1 VVFSSG
7 GDGGRKKQLSGRKGI
22 NGRREFARLFEDA
35 HRRKFDLVVFWA
47 LDRFSREGLAPTI
60 TYLQRLA
67 SCGVHFHS
75 YTEAH
80 LSTDN
85 ELVRDLLLAL
95 LSTLAKQESRRLSER
110 VKAGMLRAKAEGKHV
125 GRPRLF
131 PGIVQQIRERIA
143 GGESTNPVAR
153 ALGIDRRTVKK
164 YTHP

>member
-1 VVFSSG
+1 
-7 GDGGRKKQLSGRKGI
+7 L
-22 NGRREFARLFEDA
+22 LFLRD
-35 HRRKFDLVVFWA
+35 
-47 LDRFSREGLAPTI
+47 
-60 TYLQRLA
+60 
-67 SCGVHFHS
+67 HS
-75 YTEAH
+75 YAEAH

-110 VKAGMLRAKAEGKHV
+110 VKAGMLRAKAEGKHI

-143 GGESTNPVAR
+143 AGESANAVAR

-164 YTHP
+164 YTLRPPNRGAAEPSIAPCKRPGTIGQSSRG